1 METST
6 LTGYDIPDDLKTG
19 RLITVSSDK
28 SDSNLNFQVKVDNE
42 KTKVSVKGSKIWDD
56 KDNQD
61 GVRPSK
67 ITVNLLKDGDPFK

>member
-6 LTGYDIPDDLKTG
+6 LTSYDIPNDLKTG

-28 SDSNLNFQVKVDNE
+28 SDTNLNFQVKVDNE

-56 KDNQD
+56 QDNQD